1 MGKWLIISVTVI
13 ISIIVVAVVFA
24 CIRVGDDRER

>member
-13 ISIIVVAVVFA
+13 ISIIAVAVVLA
-24 CIRVGDDRER
+24 CIRVSDDRER

>member
-1 MGKWLIISVTVI
+1 MGKWLIIFVTVI
-13 ISIIVVAVVFA
+13 ISIIAVAVVLA